1 VHDPKHAPDTTFWPD
16 QVLKDAVACLAVL
29 ATVLILAVLRPAE
42 LSAPA
47 DPAVKF
53 DAARPEWYF
62 LFLFRFLRFHAVEA
76 LGLTF
81 GAIIVPGV
89 IMGIIAVM
97 PLTERLLGRFGH
109 LVNKGF
115 MWLLALGVLALT
127 VLAFYEDANDRGHQA
142 ALAEAHRDAGRAIEL
157 AKGPDKIPVEG
168 AVTLLRQDPF
178 TQGPR
183 LFAQHCASC
192 HRWNGHDGRGSL
204 ITDALQ
210 PGQSGAPPMTPPTAA
225 DLGNF
230 GSREWMR
237 AIVLDYSNHF
247 RWLKNAGWYA
257 EARQKTAAGESVDFV
272 DPDGSE
278 MANWTADNTESLKSA
293 ENADNVTALVE
304 FLAAEAGHAQT
315 QYDAALVQ
323 KGRGLATEGSWAG
336 ALSGTSCASCHETIG
351 QDFPT
356 APDDSSASGY
366 PIMAKYGSAAWLK
379 DFIRN
384 PGAARHYGA
393 KNRMPAYAPQQL
405 SDTDLDLLVRWMTKS
420 YAASTVP
427 DYPSQLEALNAAM
440 GGSTTAAPAA
450 ADKSEAKTD
459 ETAPKA
465 EEPKA

>member
-1 VHDPKHAPDTTFWPD
+1 
-16 QVLKDAVACLAVL
+16 VLV
-29 ATVLILAVLRPAE
+29 LAVLRPAE

-115 MWLLALGVLALT
+115 MWLLAIGVFALT

-210 PGQSGAPPMTPPTAA
+210 PGQSGAPPLTPPTAA

-323 KGRGLATEGSWAG
+323 KGRGLAVDGSWAG
-336 ALSGTSCASCHETIG
+336 ALKGTSCASCHETIS
-351 QDFPT
+351 QEFPT

-366 PIMAKYGSAAWLK
+366 PIMAKYASAAWLK

-393 KNRMPAYAPQQL
+393 KNRMPAYSPQQL
-405 SDTDLDLLVRWMTKS
+405 SESELDLLVRWMTKA

-440 GGSTTAAPAA
+440 GGTAAAPAA
-450 ADKSEAKTD
+450 AEQPAAKAEEA
-459 ETAPKA
+459 AAKA
-465 EEPKA
+465 EEPKAQ

>member
-1 VHDPKHAPDTTFWPD
+1 
-16 QVLKDAVACLAVL
+16 
-29 ATVLILAVLRPAE
+29 
-42 LSAPA
+42 
-47 DPAVKF
+47 
-53 DAARPEWYF
+53 
-62 LFLFRFLRFHAVEA
+62 

-81 GAIIVPGV
+81 GAIIGPGV

-109 LVNKGF
+109 QVNKGF
-115 MWLLALGVLALT
+115 MWLLAFGVLALT

-157 AKGPDKIPVEG
+157 AAGPDKIPVEG
-168 AVTLLRQDPF
+168 AVTLLRRDPF

-204 ITDALQ
+204 LTDALQ
-210 PGQSGAPPMTPPTAA
+210 PGQTGAPPLTPPTAA

-230 GSREWMR
+230 GSRDWMR
-237 AIVLDYSNHF
+237 AIVVDYSSHF

-257 EARQKTAAGESVDFV
+257 EAKQKTAAGESVDFV

-278 MANWTADNTESLKSA
+278 MANWTSDNVESLKSA
-293 ENADNVTALVE
+293 ENADNVSALVE

-315 QYDAALVQ
+315 EYDSALVQ
-323 KGRGLATEGSWAG
+323 KGKALAVDGSWAG

-351 QDFPT
+351 QDFPAT
-356 APDDSSASGY
+356 PDDSSASGY
-366 PIMAKYGSAAWLK
+366 PIMAKYGSQAWLK

-384 PGAARHYGA
+384 PGAGRHYGA
-393 KNRMPAYAPQQL
+393 KNRMPAYSPQQL
-405 SDTDLDLLVRWMTKS
+405 SETDLELLVRWMTKD
-420 YAASTVP
+420 YPATAVA

-440 GGSTTAAPAA
+440 GAGAAPQADAPQADAAPAP
-450 ADKSEAKTD
+450 EAGQKT
-459 ETAPKA
+459 